1 MEDSLAGIDV
11 NLLVVLRAVL
21 AERSATAAAKRL
33 HVTQS
38 AVSNALARLRGVLGD
53 PLVVRHGRG
62 LSPTPLA
69 LELRADLEAGLGQL
83 DRLLAR
89 QRRFDPATS
98 TRTFTVSLTDS
109 YELSDLPRL
118 VANFAHAL
126 PRAQLQVITP
136 ERLIATNG
144 LATGVVDAAVL
155 PTPLELPGLHKRPLW
170 SERSVLVVRRDH
182 PEVGDRVTRE
192 QFERLR
198 HVEVRVVGENGVG
211 AKLAKSHLHKLG
223 VTRNAAILVPHF
235 NAVAIAVAH
244 SDAIG
249 FLPQRFAQAVMRM
262 LPLREVRM
270 PFPGVD
276 FAMSLGW
283 HDSTDA
289 DAGSQFF
296 RELIYAAFVPERA
309 DAGTPRPRRARV
321 RR

>member
-21 AERSATAAAKRL
+21 AERSATRAAKRL

-38 AVSNALARLRGVLGD
+38 AVSNALARLRAVLGD

-89 QRRFDPATS
+89 QRRFEPATS

-118 VANFAHAL
+118 VTSFEQAL

-136 ERLIATNG
+136 ERLIASNG
-144 LATGVVDAAVL
+144 LATGVVDAAIL
-155 PTPLELPGLHKRPLW
+155 PTPLEMPGLHKRPLW

-182 PEVGDRVTRE
+182 PEIGERVTRE

-198 HVEVRVVGENGVG
+198 HVEVRVVGEHGVG

-223 VTRNAAILVPHF
+223 ITRHAAILVPHF

-244 SDAIG
+244 SDAMG
-249 FLPQRFAQAVMRM
+249 FLPQRFAEAVMRM
-262 LPLREVRM
+262 MPLRAVGV
-270 PFPGVD
+270 PFPAVD

-289 DAGSQFF
+289 DAGSRFF
-296 RELIYAAFVPERA
+296 RELVFEAFRPGPAKPRA
-309 DAGTPRPRRARV
+309 PRARRAGSR
-321 RR
+321 